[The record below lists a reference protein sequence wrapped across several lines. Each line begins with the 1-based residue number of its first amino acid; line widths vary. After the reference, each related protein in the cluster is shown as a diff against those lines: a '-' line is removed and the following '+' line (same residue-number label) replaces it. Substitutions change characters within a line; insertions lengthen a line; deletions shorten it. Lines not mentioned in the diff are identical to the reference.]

1 MIISDRRRELGLS
14 VDDLHRKSGVPRYRI
29 MRLEAGAE
37 SLRLIP
43 FQQGCS
49 LALALEIPLYLW
61 YYRVMSEEYS
71 AWLKGRYLNG

>member
-1 MIISDRRRELGLS
+1 MLISDRRRELGLS
-14 VDDLHRKSGVPRYRI
+14 VDDLYRKSGVPRYRI

-61 YYRVMSEEYS
+61 YHQIMSDQYS
-71 AWLKGRYLNG
+71 VWLKGRMVNQ

>member
-1 MIISDRRRELGLS
+1 MLIANRRRELGLT

-29 MRLEAGAE
+29 MCLESGMQ

-43 FQQGCS
+43 FEQCCS

-61 YYRVMSEEYS
+61 YHEIMSDSYS
-71 AWLKGRYLNG
+71 QWLKGRLLNG

>member
-1 MIISDRRRELGLS
+1 MLIIDRRRELGLT

-29 MRLEAGAE
+29 MCLESGLQ

-43 FQQGCS
+43 FEQGCS

-61 YYRVMSEEYS
+61 YHEIMSDEYS
-71 AWLKGRYLNG
+71 VWLKGRLLNG